1 MCVHAYAVF
10 IHARVFTRVHACL
23 ANVASYLASYLP
35 FSLNYN
41 ATILVTLFFLYKAL
55 AAYQGMEN
63 KIAEEVELASLILYL
78 ATGYLME
85 AFLLSELTIYYTTCS
100 AKSHH

>member
-1 MCVHAYAVF
+1 MFVHAYAVF
-10 IHARVFTRVHACL
+10 IHTRVFTCVHACL

-35 FSLNYN
+35 FSVNYN

-55 AAYQGMEN
+55 AAYQRMEN
-63 KIAEEVELASLILYL
+63 KIAEEVESTSLILYL

-85 AFLLSELTIYYTTCS
+85 AFLLPEQTVYFTTCS

>member
-1 MCVHAYAVF
+1 MCVHGYEVF
-10 IHARVFTRVHACL
+10 IHAHVFTCVHACL
-23 ANVASYLASYLP
+23 ANVTSYLASYLP

-55 AAYQGMEN
+55 AAYQRMEN
-63 KIAEEVELASLILYL
+63 KIVEEVESTSLILYL
-78 ATGYLME
+78 ATGYLMQ
-85 AFLLSELTIYYTTCS
+85 AFLLPELTVYYTTCS